1 MENKQIIKVIDSMS
15 ICFLGIIVLSLGLN
29 IIMSWGLNQRSF
41 VWSWV
46 FVFLLAITL
55 TLKNSIKE
63 NPEQS
68 RKYILE
74 WGIVVILGLTTSVLL
89 LSFLR

>member
-29 IIMSWGLNQRSF
+29 IIMSWGLTQRSF